1 MSRLTDGID
10 RVTAIKFNEAF
21 RLNKITG
28 SEKRTL
34 AVIGAGG
41 HGKVIAD
48 IAEESGWDNVV
59 FFDSGWPT
67 KLTNGCWDI
76 VGDDAGLFENI
87 KKYDGFIVAI
97 GNNNARYSKTKQL
110 IELGANVITLIHPT
124 AVISKYSSVGA
135 GSVVAAN
142 AVINPFSTIGLA
154 AIINTSS
161 SVDHDCVLGDAVH
174 ICPGVRLAGGVNI
187 ENLCW
192 IGIGSSIR
200 QLISIGTNSTVG
212 AGSVVVKDIPSNA
225 TAFGVPAKI
234 QAV

>member
-1 MSRLTDGID
+1 MICVIHS
-10 RVTAIKFNEAF
+10 VTKIKFHEAF
-21 RLNKITG
+21 RLNKI
-28 SEKRTL
+28 SENKKRTL

-59 FFDSGWPT
+59 FFDSGWPE
-67 KLTNGCWDI
+67 KLKNGCWNI
-76 VGDDAGLFENI
+76 VGDDAGLLENI
-87 KKYDGFIVAI
+87 NKYDGFIVAI

-110 IELGANVITLIHPT
+110 IELGANVITLVHPT
-124 AVISKYSSVGA
+124 AVISKHSSIGV

-187 ENLCW
+187 EDLCW

-200 QLISIGTNSTVG
+200 QLISIGTGSTVG
-212 AGSVVVKDIPSNA
+212 AGSVVVKDIPDN
-225 TAFGVPAKI
+225 TTVLGVPARKQI
-234 QAV
+234 LNG